1 MRRLYLYL
9 ASRSKDG
16 IKLITVLQG
25 EKIVNSDLTDLT
37 ELELPPIWLHH
48 IQRICYDNRMLY
60 HPRVESAVSYE
71 SLRQSL
77 KARGYKNIP
86 MGVAPLL
93 HLSGYIKAPMANT
106 SSCKVQRTMIRKR
119 KD

>member
-1 MRRLYLYL
+1 MQRLYLYL

-16 IKLITVLQG
+16 IKIITVLQG
-25 EKIVNSDLTDLT
+25 EETVNSDLEDLT

-60 HPRVESAVSYE
+60 LPRIESAVNYE
-71 SLRQSL
+71 SLRKSL
-77 KARGYKNIP
+77 KKRGFKNVP

-93 HLSGYIKAPMANT
+93 HFSGYVKAPAANT
-106 SSCKVQRTMIRKR
+106 SSCKVQRTMIRKI